1 VTKLRHIFN
10 RTRLL
15 LVILIVGLN
24 ASVSAIAAMEKP
36 ISIAG
41 QVVFAVGD
49 AYVVSPSGPEKAT
62 KGAMVMAGDR
72 LVTGVQGYIHLRMAD
87 GAFLGIRSNSLLE
100 INEYMFDTTRPENGR
115 VRMFLQEG
123 TVRAISGRIA
133 HSNKYNFRLNT
144 PLAAIGVRGTDFVTA
159 ADQWN
164 TQVAVASGGIAMAP
178 YSSECVILDLGP
190 CLGKD
195 VTDLY
200 AKQKDALLVVRRGQ
214 TTAQV
219 INSDLESQFEPA
231 HPQEK
236 HDVSRVTN
244 ATSEATNAA
253 NSNVADVLTFVL
265 QQSLTVQEIK
275 ALDLQPN
282 DASPIKQELVQI
294 DSLELMRFANAVG
307 DQPAYRQRLDR
318 KVVNIE
324 DKLFNIVTESEPL
337 LRFFDVTGML
347 AWSASA
353 NADKFDERIAYMQ
366 KGQSYQSL
374 MERIGLG
381 TYLQGFGMDSAQAD
395 GAINA
400 WEIYYGDT
408 VQGPIAQL
416 GDSNLYYAAGLK
428 DLQVPSLNRY
438 FPAVN
443 LAYKNNN
450 ARILSTSGGFV
461 VDQVA
466 LKINH
471 SNGVFEATIAIND
484 LVNGPQEYRVTGSLN
499 TSGMVFGGNER
510 ASLEG
515 FSITGTEQIATI
527 FHYSNGVTTG
537 DALLLFD
544 DAALSWPETAIAATP
559 ALYKVDDNALVNWG
573 RWEHYAP
580 LDDQVIERLQIASLD
595 LVAKNSHFAL
605 FQPVTAAHEMPVGDA
620 FSFELESYEALH
632 VDSTGTTTATL
643 TDAVLNVDFSTAQFT
658 THMNAIA
665 PRLPAPVYLFASGG
679 LNDLGQLV
687 AQSQSSNI
695 DLSGIVTN
703 NAQGVGMILEHQ
715 IDNRSSIVAATQWVR
730 Q

>member
-1 VTKLRHIFN
+1 MTKLRHIFN

-15 LVILIVGLN
+15 LVILIVGLI

-41 QVVFAVGD
+41 QVVFTVGD
-49 AYVVSPSGPEKAT
+49 AYVVSLSGPQKAT
-62 KGAMVMAGDR
+62 VGAMVMAGDR

-100 INEYMFDTTRPENGR
+100 INEYMFDPTRPENGR

-144 PLAAIGVRGTDFVTA
+144 PLAAIGVRGTDFVAA
-159 ADQWN
+159 ADPWN

-178 YSSECVILDLGP
+178 YSGDCVILDLGP
-190 CLGKD
+190 CLGNY

-200 AKQKDALLVVRRGQ
+200 AKQKDALLVFRRGQ
-214 TTAQV
+214 TAAQV
-219 INSDLESQFEPA
+219 INSHLESQFEPA

-236 HDVSRVTN
+236 LDASRNATN
-244 ATSEATNAA
+244 ATSSA

-265 QQSLTVQEIK
+265 QQALTVQEIK
-275 ALDLQPN
+275 ALDLQPS
-282 DASPIKQELVQI
+282 DVSPIKQELIQI
-294 DSLELMRFANAVG
+294 DSLELVRILNAVG

-324 DKLFNIVTESEPL
+324 DRLFNVVTESEPL
-337 LRFFDVTGML
+337 FRFFDVTGML

-353 NADKFDERIAYMQ
+353 SADKFDERIAYMQ
-366 KGQSYQSL
+366 EGQSYQSL

-381 TYLQGFGMDSAQAD
+381 TYLQGFGMESAQVD
-395 GAINA
+395 STITA
-400 WEIYYGDT
+400 WGNYYGDT

-416 GDSNLYYAAGLK
+416 GDSDLYYAAGLK

-438 FPAVN
+438 IPAAN

-450 ARILSTSGGFV
+450 TRILSASGGFV

-471 SNGVFEATIAIND
+471 SNGVFEATIAISD
-484 LVNGPQEYRVTGSLN
+484 LVNGPQEYRVAGSLN
-499 TSGMVFGGNER
+499 ASGMVFGGDER

-515 FSITGTEQIATI
+515 FSIADTEQIATI
-527 FHYSNGVTTG
+527 FHYSNGAVTG

-544 DAALSWPETAIAATP
+544 NAALSSETAITAAP
-559 ALYKVDDNALVNWG
+559 ALYIPKDNVLVNWG

-580 LDDQVIERLQIASLD
+580 LDDQVIERLQIATLD

-605 FQPVTAAHEMPVGDA
+605 FQPVAAAHEMPIGDA

-643 TDAVLNVDFSTAQFT
+643 TDAVLNVDFSTAKFT
-658 THMNAIA
+658 TNMNAIA
-665 PRLPAPVYLFASGG
+665 PRLPAPVYLFASGD
-679 LNDLGQLV
+679 LLDLGQLV
-687 AQSQSSNI
+687 AQSQSSNLNL
-695 DLSGIVTN
+695 DGIVTN
-703 NAQGVGMILEHQ
+703 NAQGVGIILEHE
-715 IDNRSSIVAATQWVR
+715 IDNRSSIVAATKWVR